1 MDIYVIGFGQKTD
14 YASLFAKFCNFHKQE
29 AKVDTN
35 KLNINT
41 LVDEAKFTP
50 FHWGVLIWCL
60 MIIIFDGYDLVIYG
74 VVLPILM
81 QEWSLTA
88 VQAGLLASTALFGM
102 MFGAMCFGTLSDKL
116 GRKKTIMICVGI
128 FSGFTFLGAFASSP
142 TEFGILRFLAGLGI
156 GGVMPNVV
164 ALMTEYAPK
173 RIRSTLVA
181 VMFSGYA
188 IGGMASALLGAW
200 LVPEHGWKIM
210 FYIAC
215 IPLLSLPL
223 IWKFLPESLM
233 FLTKKGDTEQ
243 TRAIV
248 QKIATEQP
256 ITAQTQ
262 FVLNEVTV
270 GDEAPLR
277 ALFQQGRTFST
288 LMFWVAFFMCLLM
301 VYALGSW
308 LPKLMIQAGYSLGA
322 SMIFLFALNIGGMVG
337 AIGGGVLADKF
348 HLKPVLTIMF
358 AVGAISLI
366 LLGFNSPQ
374 AVLYLLIALA
384 GAATIGSQILLYTFV
399 AQFYPTAVRSTGMGW
414 ASGIGRIGAIVGP
427 VLTGALLTFEL
438 PHQMNFLAIAIPGV
452 IAAIAIFLVN
462 LKASVDGAKQP
473 KIVMQEAATMKK
485 AIS

>member
-1 MDIYVIGFGQKTD
+1 MSIQT
-14 YASLFAKFCNFHKQE
+14 
-29 AKVDTN
+29 
-35 KLNINT
+35 LNINT
-41 LVDEAKFTP
+41 VVDEAKFTP
-50 FHWGVLIWCL
+50 FHWSVLIWCL
-60 MIIIFDGYDLVIYG
+60 LIIIFDGYDLVIYG
-74 VVLPILM
+74 VALPLLM
-81 QEWSLTA
+81 QEWGLSA

-102 MFGAMCFGTLSDKL
+102 MFGAMSFGTLSDKL
-116 GRKKTIMICVGI
+116 GRKKTIMICVAI

-142 TEFGILRFLAGLGI
+142 VEFGILRFVAGLGI

-200 LVPEHGWKIM
+200 LVADHGWKIM
-210 FYIAC
+210 FFIAG
-215 IPLLSLPL
+215 IPFVALPI

-233 FLTKKGDTEQ
+233 FLTKKGETAQVAE
-243 TRAIV
+243 IV
-248 QKIATEQP
+248 QKISPEQKLNAE
-256 ITAQTQ
+256 TR
-262 FVLNEVTV
+262 FVLNDVIA

-277 ALFQQGRTFST
+277 ALFQQGRMFST

-322 SMIFLFALNIGGMVG
+322 SMLFLFALNIGGMVG
-337 AIGGGVLADKF
+337 AIGGGALADRF
-348 HLKPVLTIMF
+348 HLKPVLSIMF
-358 AVGAISLI
+358 TVGALALI

-374 AVLYLLIALA
+374 AVLYTLIAVA

-427 VLTGALLTFEL
+427 ILTGALLTLQL
-438 PHQMNFLAIAIPGV
+438 PHQMNFLVIAIPGI
-452 IAAIAIFLVN
+452 IAALAVFMVN
-462 LKASVDGAKQP
+462 LKVSVEGTQ
-473 KIVMQEAATMKK
+473 QEQLPSKRIK
-485 AIS
+485 DSVLS

>member
-1 MDIYVIGFGQKTD
+1 V
-14 YASLFAKFCNFHKQE
+14 
-29 AKVDTN
+29 
-35 KLNINT
+35 
-41 LVDEAKFTP
+41 VDEAKFTP
-50 FHWGVLIWCL
+50 FHWSVLIWCL
-60 MIIIFDGYDLVIYG
+60 LIIIFDGYDLVIYG
-74 VVLPILM
+74 VALPLLM
-81 QEWSLTA
+81 QEWGLSA

-102 MFGAMCFGTLSDKL
+102 MFGAMSFGTLSDKL
-116 GRKKTIMICVGI
+116 GRKKTIMICVAI

-142 TEFGILRFLAGLGI
+142 VEFGILRFVAGLGI

-200 LVPEHGWKIM
+200 LVADHGWKIM
-210 FYIAC
+210 FFIAG
-215 IPLLSLPL
+215 IPFVALPI

-233 FLTKKGDTEQ
+233 FLTKKGETAQVAE
-243 TRAIV
+243 IV
-248 QKIATEQP
+248 QKISPEQKLNAE
-256 ITAQTQ
+256 TR
-262 FVLNEVTV
+262 FVLNDVIA

-277 ALFQQGRTFST
+277 ALFQQGRMFST

-322 SMIFLFALNIGGMVG
+322 SMLFLFALNIGGMVG
-337 AIGGGVLADKF
+337 AIGGGALADRF
-348 HLKPVLTIMF
+348 HLKPVLSIMF
-358 AVGAISLI
+358 TVGALALI

-374 AVLYLLIALA
+374 AVLYTLIAVA

-427 VLTGALLTFEL
+427 ILTGALLTLQL
-438 PHQMNFLAIAIPGV
+438 PHQMNFLVIAIPGI
-452 IAAIAIFLVN
+452 IAALAVFMVN
-462 LKASVDGAKQP
+462 LKVSVEGTQQEQIPAKRI
-473 KIVMQEAATMKK
+473 KDSVL
-485 AIS
+485 S